1 MVEEHG
7 PEGRG
12 RAEESNG
19 GPVKPG
25 AEPPVKSNGNGNGK
39 GNGDG
44 HGHGPGRAV
53 ANPGG
58 PGTVIAAEPTKPTA
72 PQPVKGSRVSG
83 LWVALTLS
91 AVVLLFLLI
100 FILQN
105 NTPTE
110 IRFFGAQ
117 GTVPVGV
124 ALLFSAALGILLVA
138 IPGYLRILQ
147 LRRQLRKRVH

>member
-1 MVEEHG
+1 MAEEHG

-25 AEPPVKSNGNGNGK
+25 AEPPVGSNGNGNG
-39 GNGDG
+39 D
-44 HGHGPGRAV
+44 GHGPGRAL
-53 ANPGG
+53 AKPGG
-58 PGTVIAAEPTKPTA
+58 SGTVIAPEPTEPTV
-72 PQPVKGSRVSG
+72 PPPVKGSRVSG

-91 AVVLLFLLI
+91 SVVLLFLLI

-147 LRRQLRKRVH
+147 LRRQLRKRVR

>member
-7 PEGRG
+7 PEGRR

-25 AEPPVKSNGNGNGK
+25 AEPPVKSNGNGNG
-39 GNGDG
+39 D
-44 HGHGPGRAV
+44 GHGPGRAV
-53 ANPGG
+53 AKPGG

-105 NTPTE
+105 NTPTV
-110 IRFFGAQ
+110 IRFFGAH